1 MMPLVVLCQ
10 FWRRECALTTSATS
24 ASAAQLPPVSF
35 LYTATPI
42 SHPNSLLVETLSQ
55 PPPLPP
61 SFPMRAPPLSP
72 SLVPHTSPPSPAP
85 CRPPAAWSPPH
96 PLSRLRTAALA
107 QTPLPRMASSTA
119 TPRKPFKLPPQARE
133 GTFSWQEG
141 VVCLRGS
148 LHPPFSPHSL
158 SPKATSL
165 WAMTR
170 EWRRQRLAS
179 LLTRWGGWG

>member
-35 LYTATPI
+35 LYAATPI

-85 CRPPAAWSPPH
+85 CRPPATSCIMVAPTGHGLVLAPQATFLPMSAALPPGLPPPH
-96 PLSRLRTAALA
+96 WQTSLGHCLLQAAAPRRRSPQLRVAPYTL
-107 QTPLPRMASSTA
+107 TLIHLKS
-119 TPRKPFKLPPQARE
+119 PPQARQAR
-133 GTFSWQEG
+133 FS
-141 VVCLRGS
+141 
-148 LHPPFSPHSL
+148 
-158 SPKATSL
+158 
-165 WAMTR
+165 
-170 EWRRQRLAS
+170 
-179 LLTRWGGWG
+179 